1 MHNPVRLANAAT
13 IVVVAGSF
21 ICWLFVIVAPDFS
34 FGIANSW
41 FHMINLDMVRA
52 TQPVDFGTAILGA
65 FSLGVVTWAAFYAFA
80 NIYNNLAKK

>member
-21 ICWLFVIVAPDFS
+21 ICWVLTSVAPDFL
-34 FGIANSW
+34 FGLANSW
-41 FHMINLDMVRA
+41 FHMINLDVVRSS
-52 TQPVDFGTAILGA
+52 QPVDFGTAIIGA

-80 NIYNNLAKK
+80 KIYNNLAKK

>member
-13 IVVVAGSF
+13 IVAVAGSL
-21 ICWLFVIVAPDFS
+21 ICWVFVTVAPDFS